1 LDAIRTKRRRLLA
14 DDKGATAIE
23 YGLICALIVIA
34 MIAGLKSLGG
44 GSGGMWSVVSQKV
57 QDSSAPSS

>member
-1 LDAIRTKRRRLLA
+1 MDAIRTIGRRLLS

-34 MIAGLKSLGG
+34 MVAGLRSLGG
-44 GSGGMWSVVSQKV
+44 GSGGMWTQLNDKIA
-57 QDSSAPSS
+57 DASSSTP

>member
-1 LDAIRTKRRRLLA
+1 MSRRLLS

-34 MIAGLKSLGG
+34 MITGLSALGG
-44 GSGGMWSVVSQKV
+44 GSGGMWSVISSKV
-57 QDSSAPSS
+57 QDSATTAS

>member
-1 LDAIRTKRRRLLA
+1 LDAIRSKSRRLLA
-14 DDKGATAIE
+14 DKKGATAIE

-44 GSGGMWSVVSQKV
+44 GSGGMWGIVGQKV
-57 QDSSAPSS
+57 QDASTPSS

>member
-1 LDAIRTKRRRLLA
+1 MDAIRTKGRKLLA
-14 DDKGATAIE
+14 NDKGATAIE

-44 GSGGMWSVVSQKV
+44 GSNGMWAVIGSKV
-57 QDSSAPSS
+57 EDSAASSS